1 VTIRSRAD
9 KEIAEKS
16 VFRYTADLKKED
28 GTVVASADLS
38 ALTLT
43 VYAQDAAQTIINA
56 LNAVSILNVGRG
68 TLDAAGKLTI
78 VLAGDDL
85 ALVDATAAYEDHVML
100 IQGTYASGTRFARH
114 EVYVRVVNLAK
125 V

>member
-1 VTIRSRAD
+1 MSD
-9 KEIAEKS
+9 KEIAEKT
-16 VFRYTADLKKED
+16 VWRYTADLKKED
-28 GTVVASADLS
+28 GTAVAPADLS
-38 ALTLT
+38 TLTLT
-43 VYAQDAAQTIINA
+43 VYAQDTALTIING
-56 LNAVSILNVGRG
+56 LNAANILNAGRG

-85 ALVDATAAYEDHVML
+85 ALVDPAAAYEDHVML

-114 EVYVRVVNLAK
+114 EVYHRVINLAK